1 MPGRS
6 STGLFTPETGVA
18 TGLTFCPEVLGGVF
32 LVNAVMLL
40 CFRISPKRLQLLVL
54 PYSSAK
60 LHSCLNEHDLYQRRQ
75 RLEGASPR

>member
-40 CFRISPKRLQLLVL
+40 CFRMSPKRLQLFVL
-54 PYSSAK
+54 SYAGTK
-60 LHSCLNEHDLYQRRQ
+60 LHSCLKGH
-75 RLEGASPR
+75 